1 MSICLNINHSNKYL
15 HSQIV
20 SHWKNRDSKD
30 VDIHIVDPMRRNEY
44 MAVIHCYLN
53 KKKLI
58 EMTYNAD
65 AYFTYRGYYHKCKHN
80 YTDYKDFK
88 QIVWDIS
95 GDVFYNQLVRFLDYC
110 RSIRITDDVLEC
122 ERLSLKWLYAEL
134 SCINY
139 TAHDDWSQMKLSSPV
154 ENSMFLHLLSE

>member
-1 MSICLNINHSNKYL
+1 MSICLNINHSNEYL
-15 HSQIV
+15 HSQII

-30 VDIHIVDPMRRNEY
+30 VYIHIIDPTRRHEY
-44 MAVIHCYLN
+44 MAIIHCYFN

-65 AYFTYRGYYHKCKHN
+65 AYFAYRGYYHKCKHN
-80 YTDYKDFK
+80 YIEYKNYK
-88 QIVWDIS
+88 QVVWDIT

-110 RSIRITDDVLEC
+110 RAIRITAEVLEG
-122 ERLSLKWLYAEL
+122 ETLSLKWLYAEL